1 MNETS
6 KSRMKILITGSTGFV
21 GTHLTKRLLDEGH
34 TVYALVRNP
43 SKMLLTHANLILIK
57 GDLNAQSLKWVEDLP
72 DDLNQ
77 CVHTAGIVHS
87 FIHDEFT
94 QVNVEGT
101 RSLVDSL
108 KKRYMDHFKFILIS
122 SLAAAGPVNL
132 GEKKTDDTPDFPVSV
147 YGQSKKEAEN
157 VLRLHAP
164 ETWICSIIRPPM
176 IIGPG
181 DVAVLDIFKMVK
193 GRFIILPGR
202 DSKIKEYSFVCVH
215 DLVETIVRLV
225 NTNQSMILYSAHD
238 HIVRFHE
245 LIDEIKHQMKIAW
258 IVYLPVPFFIVKILS
273 FLFNLAYKFKHHNIR
288 LTPDKI
294 NELKA
299 MAWTC
304 DNARSRLEL
313 KQIYKYDL
321 KETIKVTLA
330 DYRKR
335 KWL

>member
-1 MNETS
+1 
-6 KSRMKILITGSTGFV
+6 MKILITGSSGFV
-21 GTHLTKRLLDEGH
+21 GTHLTKKLLDEGH
-34 TVYALVRNP
+34 TVYALVRTP
-43 SKMLLTHANLILIK
+43 SKMAHTHDNLILVK
-57 GDLNAQSLKWVEDLP
+57 GDLNTTSLKWVQELPADL
-72 DDLNQ
+72 DL

-101 RSLVDSL
+101 RNLVDSL
-108 KKRYMDHFKFILIS
+108 KTKYTGPFKFILIS

-132 GEKKTDDTPDFPVSV
+132 GEKKTEDDPDFPVSV

-157 VLRLHAP
+157 VLRAHAP
-164 ETWICSIIRPPM
+164 LEWTCSIIRPPM

-202 DSKIKEYSFVCVH
+202 DSKIKEYSFVCVL
-215 DLVETIVRLV
+215 DLIETIAKLIHS
-225 NTNQSMILYSAHD
+225 NQSMLLYSAHD
-238 HIVRFHE
+238 HIVRFEE
-245 LIDEIKHQMKIAW
+245 LIEEIKKQMKVTWIA
-258 IVYLPVPFFIVKILS
+258 YLPLPFILVKLLS
-273 FLFNLAYKFKHHNIR
+273 FFLNLIYKIKQHDLR

-304 DNARSRLEL
+304 DNSRSRLEL
-313 KQIYKYDL
+313 RQVYQYDL
-321 KETIKVTLA
+321 KETVAVTLA
-330 DYRKR
+330 DYKKR
-335 KWL
+335 RWL